1 MGYSESDFKSAFERT
16 VARVSRSGLAVE
28 IGDVLDPNTGDLDGK
43 TIMVDH
49 LLSEEDRLFVLVH
62 LFGHCVQWNVSAEA
76 RTIGQATYLPT
87 TAAEYQQVRAYE
99 KDASRYGLRLLH
111 EAGVVDLDQ
120 WLTDLWQADWL
131 FLEHFYRTGE
141 RVDPRSFYRAD
152 AAPPLESLEVPP
164 FEPRAWPRRFA
175 F

>member
-1 MGYSESDFKSAFERT
+1 MRHREPDFKAAFDRT
-16 VARVSRSGLAVE
+16 AARTASYGLVVR

-49 LLSEEDRLFVLVH
+49 LLSDEDRLFVLAH
-62 LFGHCVQWNVSAEA
+62 LFGHCVQWNVSTEA
-76 RTIGQATYLPT
+76 RTIGQATYLPR
-87 TAAEYQQVRAYE
+87 TAAEYERVRVYE
-99 KDASRYGLRLLH
+99 RDASRYGLRLLH
-111 EAGVVDLDQ
+111 EAGVRDLDQ

-131 FLEHFYRTGE
+131 FLEHLYRTGE
-141 RVDPRSFYRAD
+141 RLDPRSFLRAD